1 MNILREIANMARKVE
16 PKLILHR
23 SYIEKK
29 NGKLR
34 PIGAP
39 NFASRA
45 ISAGINQITYVIM
58 EGFLIREQ
66 QHAYRMDQGT
76 HTVIMDIISILKG
89 WRTRNIKGYIYE
101 FDLKSFF
108 NTVSPR

>member
-1 MNILREIANMARKVE
+1 MVILKETANMARKVE

-29 NGKLR
+29 NGKMR

-39 NFASRA
+39 NLPSRA
-45 ISAGINQITYVIM
+45 IAAGINQITYVIM
-58 EGFLIREQ
+58 EGFMIREQ

-76 HTVIMDIISILKG
+76 HTVIMDIIKILK
-89 WRTRNIKGYIYE
+89 
-101 FDLKSFF
+101 D
-108 NTVSPR
+108 